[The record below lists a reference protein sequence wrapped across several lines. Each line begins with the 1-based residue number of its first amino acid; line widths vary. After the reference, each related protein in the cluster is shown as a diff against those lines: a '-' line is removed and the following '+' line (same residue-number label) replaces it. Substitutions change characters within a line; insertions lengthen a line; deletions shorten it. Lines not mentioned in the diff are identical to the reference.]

1 MLVKI
6 VGNSL
11 LKRVRITVWTLATL
25 STCAALV
32 TLFAALAVD
41 AEKKMSGSLRRLGA
55 NAVVYSN
62 AEPSGGMTEPGSAG
76 TSPKWETVKELAVRA
91 DAGVAVLQGRVGTLK
106 GKPVAIITADPKEL
120 SGMTPYWVVR
130 GSRPVSPGE
139 GLAGMRAAA
148 AFGIKEG
155 SEWTIRWNR
164 PGQESRIRI
173 TGIFE
178 SGDEDEDR
186 IFLPAPSS
194 TTTTTSAEAATSE
207 MPPPLTSYA
216 LLSVPGGEKGI
227 GLLAERLDA
236 GRAGVAV
243 KPLRQ
248 ILHGEQKTLEKI
260 KLLSA
265 FALLAVLSL
274 SSLGVSA
281 AVLARVA
288 ERRQELALFQ
298 ALGAKRRLIVLFL
311 LYESAILG
319 IVGAAAGFLLGTF
332 MAQAVTNHIFQVSV
346 TPHLTSF
353 LAALAVTVGVALA
366 AGGAGARR
374 ALKLEPAVALRGE

>member
-1 MLVKI
+1 MLTKI

-11 LKRVRITVWTLATL
+11 FNRVRITVWTLATL

-41 AEKKMSGSLRRLGA
+41 VEKKMSGSLRRLGA
-55 NAVVYSN
+55 NAVVYSD
-62 AEPSGGMTEPGSAG
+62 AEPSGRMDAPGSAG
-76 TSPKWETVKELAVRA
+76 ISPKWETVKELAVRA
-91 DAGVAVLQGRVGTLK
+91 DARVAVLQDRVGTLK
-106 GKPVAIITADPKEL
+106 GKPAAVITADPKEL

-130 GSRPVSPGE
+130 GRRPVSPGE

-148 AFGIKEG
+148 AFGIKER
-155 SEWTIRWNR
+155 SEWTIQWTR

-173 TGIFE
+173 TGVFE

-186 IFLPAPSS
+186 IFLPVPAS
-194 TTTTTSAEAATSE
+194 TEGAEAPPSG

-216 LLSVPGGEKGI
+216 LLSASGGENGI
-227 GLLAERLDA
+227 RLLAERLDA
-236 GRAGVAV
+236 EGAGVAV

-265 FALLAVLSL
+265 LALLAVLSL

-311 LYESAILG
+311 LYESAVLG
-319 IVGAAAGFLLGTF
+319 AMSAVVGFVLGTF
-332 MAQAVTNHIFQVSV
+332 LAQEVTGRIFQVSV

-353 LAALAVTVGVALA
+353 LAALAVTVGVALL

-374 ALKLEPAVALRGE
+374 ALKLEPAIALRGE

>member
-41 AEKKMSGSLRRLGA
+41 AEKKMSGSLRRLGT

-62 AEPSGGMTEPGSAG
+62 AEPFGRMTEPGSAG
-76 TSPKWETVKELAVRA
+76 TSPKWETVKVLAAGA
-91 DAGVAVLQGRVGTLK
+91 DAGIAVLHGRVGTLK
-106 GKPVAIITADPKEL
+106 GKPAAVITADPKEL

-130 GSRPVSPGE
+130 GRRPVSPGE
-139 GLAGMRAAA
+139 GLAGMRAASS
-148 AFGIKEG
+148 FGIQEG
-155 SEWTIRWNR
+155 SEWTIRWSR

-173 TGIFE
+173 TGVFE

-186 IFLPAPSS
+186 IFLPVPSS
-194 TTTTTSAEAATSE
+194 ASAAGAEDAAAG
-207 MPPPLTSYA
+207 MPPSLTSYA

-227 GLLAERLDA
+227 RLLAERLAA
-236 GRAGVAV
+236 GNAGVAV
-243 KPLRQ
+243 KPLHQ

-298 ALGAKRRLIVLFL
+298 ALGAKRRLIALFL
-311 LYESAILG
+311 LSESAVLG
-319 IVGAAAGFLLGTF
+319 TVAAVAGFVLGTF
-332 MAQAVTNHIFQVSV
+332 LSQVVTVRIFQVSV
-346 TPHLTSF
+346 TPHLASF
-353 LAALAVTVGVALA
+353 LAALAVTVGVALL

-374 ALKLEPAVALRGE
+374 ALKLEPAIALRGE

>member
-11 LKRVRITVWTLATL
+11 FKRVRTTVWTLATL

-55 NAVVYSN
+55 NVVVYPDE
-62 AEPSGGMTEPGSAG
+62 EPSGGVTEPGLPGA
-76 TSPKWETVKELAVRA
+76 SPKWETVREMAATA
-91 DAGVAVLQGRVGTLK
+91 DAGVAVLQGRIGTLR
-106 GKPVAIITADPKEL
+106 GTPTAVITADPKEL

-130 GSRPVSPGE
+130 GRRSLSPGE
-139 GLAGMRAAA
+139 GLSGMRAAA

-155 SEWTIRWNR
+155 SEWTIQWNR
-164 PGQESRIRI
+164 PGLESRIRI
-173 TGIFE
+173 TGVFE

-194 TTTTTSAEAATSE
+194 ATGTEAATSE

-227 GLLAERLDA
+227 DLLAERLGA
-236 GRAGVAV
+236 RHAGVAV

-248 ILHGEQKTLEKI
+248 ILHGERKTLEKI

-274 SSLGVSA
+274 STLGVSA

-311 LYESAILG
+311 LYESAMLG
-319 IVGAAAGFLLGTF
+319 TVGAAAGFLLGTF
-332 MAQAVTNHIFQVSV
+332 MAQAVTSRIFQVSV

-353 LAALAVTVGVALA
+353 LAALAVTVGVALV

-374 ALKLEPAVALRGE
+374 ALKLEPAVALREE

>member
-1 MLVKI
+1 MRMKI

-11 LKRVRITVWTLATL
+11 LKRVRITVWTLSTL

-32 TLFAALAVD
+32 TLFAALSVD
-41 AEKKMSGSLRRLGA
+41 VEKKMSGSLRRLGA
-55 NAVVYSN
+55 NAVVYPE
-62 AEPSGGMTEPGSAG
+62 AEPPGRMTETGSAG
-76 TSPKWETVKELAVRA
+76 TSPKWEAVKGLAVGA
-91 DAGVAVLQGRVGTLK
+91 DARVAVLQGRVGTLK
-106 GKPVAIITADPKEL
+106 AKPAAVIMADPKEL
-120 SGMTPYWVVR
+120 SAMTPYWVVR
-130 GSRPVSPGE
+130 GRRPVSPGE

-155 SEWTIRWNR
+155 SEWTIQWTR
-164 PGQESRIRI
+164 PGRESRIRI

-186 IFLPAPSS
+186 IFLPLSSS
-194 TTTTTSAEAATSE
+194 TAGAEAAGG
-207 MPPPLTSYA
+207 MPPPLTTYA

-227 GLLAERLDA
+227 RILAERLNA
-236 GRAGVAV
+236 GGAGVAV

-265 FALLAVLSL
+265 LALLAVLSL

-298 ALGAKRRLIVLFL
+298 ALGAKRRLIALFL
-311 LYESAILG
+311 LYESAVLG
-319 IVGAAAGFLLGTF
+319 TVAAVVGFILGTF
-332 MAQAVTNHIFQVSV
+332 LAQGVTLRIFQVSV

-353 LAALAVTVGVALA
+353 LAALAVTVGVALL

-374 ALKLEPAVALRGE
+374 ALKLEPAIALRGE

>member
-25 STCAALV
+25 SACAALV

-55 NAVVYSN
+55 NAVVYSD
-62 AEPSGGMTEPGSAG
+62 AEPSGGMTAPGSVG
-76 TSPKWETVKELAVRA
+76 MSPKWEAVKGLAVGA
-91 DAGVAVLQGRVGTLK
+91 DARIAVLQGRVGTLK
-106 GKPVAIITADPKEL
+106 GKPAAVITADPKEL

-130 GSRPVSPGE
+130 GRRPVSPGE

-148 AFGIKEG
+148 AFGIKER
-155 SEWTIRWNR
+155 SEWTIQWTR

-173 TGIFE
+173 TGVFE

-186 IFLPAPSS
+186 IFLPVPAS
-194 TTTTTSAEAATSE
+194 TEGAEAPPSG

-216 LLSVPGGEKGI
+216 LLSASGGENGI
-227 GLLAERLDA
+227 RLLAERLDA
-236 GRAGVAV
+236 EGAGVAV

-265 FALLAVLSL
+265 LALLAVLSL

-311 LYESAILG
+311 LYESAVLG
-319 IVGAAAGFLLGTF
+319 AMSAVVGFVLGTF
-332 MAQAVTNHIFQVSV
+332 LAQEVTGRIFQVSV

-353 LAALAVTVGVALA
+353 LAALAVTVGVALL

-374 ALKLEPAVALRGE
+374 ALKLEPAIALRGE

>member
-1 MLVKI
+1 MLTKM

-11 LKRVRITVWTLATL
+11 LKRFRITVWTLATL

-55 NAVVYSN
+55 NAVVYPD
-62 AEPSGGMTEPGSAG
+62 AEPSGGMTEPGSAK
-76 TSPKWETVKELAVRA
+76 TSPQWETVKELAVRA
-91 DAGVAVLQGRVGTLK
+91 DAKVAVLQGRVGTLK
-106 GKPVAIITADPKEL
+106 AKPAAVITADPKEL
-120 SGMTPYWVVR
+120 FGMTPYWVVR
-130 GSRPVSPGE
+130 GRRPVSPGE

-148 AFGIKEG
+148 SFGIKEG
-155 SEWTIRWNR
+155 SEGTIRWTR
-164 PGQESRIRI
+164 PGQESRVRI

-186 IFLPAPSS
+186 IFLPISSS
-194 TTTTTSAEAATSE
+194 TAAAGAEAAAAG
-207 MPPPLTSYA
+207 MPPPLTTYA

-227 GLLAERLDA
+227 GLLAEWLDA
-236 GRAGVAV
+236 RRAGVAV

-265 FALLAVLSL
+265 LALLAVLSL

-298 ALGAKRRLIVLFL
+298 ALGAKRRLIALFL
-311 LYESAILG
+311 LFESAVLG
-319 IVGAAAGFLLGTF
+319 AVAAVVGFVLGAFLAQGVTF
-332 MAQAVTNHIFQVSV
+332 RIFQVSV

-353 LAALAVTVGVALA
+353 LAALAVTVGVALL

-374 ALKLEPAVALRGE
+374 ALKLEPAIALRGE

>member
-1 MLVKI
+1 MMLVKI

-25 STCAALV
+25 SACAALV

-55 NAVVYSN
+55 NAVVYSD
-62 AEPSGGMTEPGSAG
+62 AEPSGGMTAPGSVG
-76 TSPKWETVKELAVRA
+76 ISPKWETVKELAVRA
-91 DAGVAVLQGRVGTLK
+91 DARVAVLQGRVGTLK
-106 GKPVAIITADPKEL
+106 GKPAAVITADPKEL

-130 GSRPVSPGE
+130 GRRPVSPGE

-148 AFGIKEG
+148 AIGVKEG
-155 SEWTIRWNR
+155 AGWTIRWAR
-164 PGQESRIRI
+164 PGQERRIRI
-173 TGIFE
+173 TGVFE

-186 IFLPAPSS
+186 IFLPVPAS
-194 TTTTTSAEAATSE
+194 TEGAEAPTSG

-216 LLSVPGGEKGI
+216 LLSVPGGDKGI

-236 GRAGVAV
+236 THAGVAV

-260 KLLSA
+260 KLLTA
-265 FALLAVLSL
+265 LALLAVLSL
-274 SSLGVSA
+274 SSLLVSA
-281 AVLARVA
+281 AVLALVA

-311 LYESAILG
+311 LYESAVLG
-319 IVGAAAGFLLGTF
+319 IMAVVVGFVLGTF
-332 MAQAVTNHIFQVSV
+332 LAQDVTVRIFQVSV

-353 LAALAVTVGVALA
+353 LAALAVTVGVALL

-374 ALKLEPAVALRGE
+374 ALKLEPAIALRGE

>member
-32 TLFAALAVD
+32 TLFAVLAVD

-55 NAVVYSN
+55 NAVVYSDS
-62 AEPSGGMTEPGSAG
+62 EPTDGVTEPGSAG
-76 TSPKWETVKELAVRA
+76 TSPEWETVKESAVRA

-106 GKPVAIITADPKEL
+106 GKPVAVITSDPKEL
-120 SGMTPYWVVR
+120 SAMTPYWVVR
-130 GSRPVSPGE
+130 GRRPVSPGE
-139 GLAGMRAAA
+139 GLAGKRAAA
-148 AFGIKEG
+148 SFGIKEG

-164 PGQESRIRI
+164 PDQESRIQI
-173 TGIFE
+173 TGVFE

-186 IFLPAPSS
+186 IFLPVSSS
-194 TTTTTSAEAATSE
+194 TTTAGAEAATAG

-227 GLLAERLDA
+227 ELLAERLDA
-236 GRAGVAV
+236 GHAGVSV

-265 FALLAVLSL
+265 VALLAVLSL

-319 IVGAAAGFLLGTF
+319 TVGAAAGFLLGTF
-332 MAQAVTNHIFQVSV
+332 MAQAVTSRIFQVSV

-353 LAALAVTVGVALA
+353 LAALAVTVGVALL

-374 ALKLEPAVALRGE
+374 ALKVEPAIALRGE

>member
-1 MLVKI
+1 MMLVKI

-25 STCAALV
+25 SACAALV

-55 NAVVYSN
+55 NAVVYSD
-62 AEPSGGMTEPGSAG
+62 AEPSGGMTAPGSVG
-76 TSPKWETVKELAVRA
+76 MSPKWEAVKGLAVGA
-91 DAGVAVLQGRVGTLK
+91 DARIAVLQGRVGTLK
-106 GKPVAIITADPKEL
+106 GKPAAVITADPKEL

-130 GSRPVSPGE
+130 GRRPVSPGE

-148 AFGIKEG
+148 AIGIKEG
-155 SEWTIRWNR
+155 SEWTIRWTR
-164 PGQESRIRI
+164 PGQESRVRI

-186 IFLPAPSS
+186 IFLPVPAS
-194 TTTTTSAEAATSE
+194 TEGAEAPPSG

-216 LLSVPGGEKGI
+216 LLSASGGENGI
-227 GLLAERLDA
+227 RLLAERLDA
-236 GRAGVAV
+236 EGAGVAV

-265 FALLAVLSL
+265 LALLAVLSL

-311 LYESAILG
+311 LYESAVLG
-319 IVGAAAGFLLGTF
+319 AMSAVVGFVLGTF
-332 MAQAVTNHIFQVSV
+332 LAQEVTGRIFQVSV

-353 LAALAVTVGVALA
+353 LAALAVTVGVALL

-374 ALKLEPAVALRGE
+374 ALKLEPAIALRGE

>member
-1 MLVKI
+1 MLTKI

-11 LKRVRITVWTLATL
+11 LKRFRITVWTLATL

-32 TLFAALAVD
+32 TLFAALSVD
-41 AEKKMSGSLRRLGA
+41 VEKKMSGSLRRLGA
-55 NAVVYSN
+55 NAVVYPDV
-62 AEPSGGMTEPGSAG
+62 EPSGRMTEPGSAG
-76 TSPKWETVKELAVRA
+76 TSPKWEAVKGLAMGA
-91 DAGVAVLQGRVGTLK
+91 DARVAVLQGRVGTLK
-106 GKPVAIITADPKEL
+106 GKPAAVITADPNEL
-120 SGMTPYWVVR
+120 SAMTPYWVVR
-130 GSRPVSPGE
+130 GRRPVSPGE

-148 AFGIKEG
+148 FFGIKEG
-155 SEWTIRWNR
+155 SEWTIEWNR
-164 PGQESRIRI
+164 PGRESRIRI

-186 IFLPAPSS
+186 IFLPVSS
-194 TTTTTSAEAATSE
+194 SPAAVGAEAATAG
-207 MPPPLTSYA
+207 MPPPLTAYA

-227 GLLAERLDA
+227 RILAERLAA
-236 GRAGVAV
+236 GHAGVAV

-298 ALGAKRRLIVLFL
+298 ALGAKRRLIVFFL
-311 LYESAILG
+311 LYESAVLG
-319 IVGAAAGFLLGTF
+319 TVSAVVGFVLGTF
-332 MAQAVTNHIFQVSV
+332 LAQTVTVRIFQVSV

-353 LAALAVTVGVALA
+353 LAALAVTVGVALV

>member
-1 MLVKI
+1 
-6 VGNSL
+6 
-11 LKRVRITVWTLATL
+11 
-25 STCAALV
+25 
-32 TLFAALAVD
+32 
-41 AEKKMSGSLRRLGA
+41 
-55 NAVVYSN
+55 
-62 AEPSGGMTEPGSAG
+62 MTEPASAG
-76 TSPKWETVKELAVRA
+76 TSPKWEAVKELAVKA
-91 DAGVAVLQGRVGTLK
+91 DARVAVLQGRVGTLK
-106 GKPVAIITADPKEL
+106 GKPIAVITADPKEL

-130 GSRPVSPGE
+130 GRHSVSPGE

-148 AFGIKEG
+148 AIGIKEG
-155 SEWTIRWNR
+155 SEWTIQWNR

-173 TGIFE
+173 TGVFE

-186 IFLPAPSS
+186 IFLTVFSS
-194 TTTTTSAEAATSE
+194 AAAAGAEAAAAG

-216 LLSVPGGEKGI
+216 LLSVPGGEQGI
-227 GLLAERLDA
+227 RLLAERLNA
-236 GRAGVAV
+236 GGAGVAV

-311 LYESAILG
+311 LSESAVLG
-319 IVGAAAGFLLGTF
+319 TVAAVVGFVLGTF
-332 MAQAVTNHIFQVSV
+332 LAQGVTFRIFQVSV

-353 LAALAVTVGVALA
+353 LAALAVTVGVALL

>member
-1 MLVKI
+1 MLAKI

-41 AEKKMSGSLRRLGA
+41 AEKKMSGSLRRLGT

-62 AEPSGGMTEPGSAG
+62 AELFGRMTEPGSAG
-76 TSPKWETVKELAVRA
+76 TSPKWETVKELAAGA

-106 GKPVAIITADPKEL
+106 GKPAAVITADPKEL

-130 GSRPVSPGE
+130 GRRPVSPGE

-148 AFGIKEG
+148 AFGIQEG
-155 SEWTIRWNR
+155 SEWTIQWTR
-164 PGQESRIRI
+164 PRRESRIRI

-186 IFLPAPSS
+186 IFLPVSSS
-194 TTTTTSAEAATSE
+194 TAGAEAATAG
-207 MPPPLTSYA
+207 MPPPLTTYA

-236 GRAGVAV
+236 GGAGVAV

-311 LYESAILG
+311 LSESAVLG
-319 IVGAAAGFLLGTF
+319 TVAAIVGFVLGTF
-332 MAQAVTNHIFQVSV
+332 LAQEVTVRIFQVSV

-353 LAALAVTVGVALA
+353 LAALAVTAGVALM
-366 AGGAGARR
+366 AGGAGASR
-374 ALKLEPAVALRGE
+374 ALRLEPAIALRGE